1 MLIRFVVDRG
11 LGSIF
16 FFNMQYY
23 ENTGYVYFVFIILG
37 AKLAKKAAED
47 VFRNIS
53 VNNNNFYS
61 TSTKGL

>member
-23 ENTGYVYFVFIILG
+23 ENTGYVYFVFIISG